1 MRSARVQLLLEIGIP
16 LLLLAVLDVG
26 FRFYL
31 SQPDTELIPQL
42 FGSPLTTGK
51 YLAFRQREK
60 ENEPV
65 DVLLMGMSQMM
76 RVSAGQLSAHLEER
90 YRRPIGAF
98 NFAAPAHSVELDRR
112 ILEDIVVPL
121 EVPRVLVY
129 GVIPTNLIV
138 ETTATAMETSI
149 RQLPVFSFHRGTPAA
164 WLQRTTRQ
172 YSPLLLYREA
182 IRSRLPVLGNT
193 PAHQWVKVAR
203 QTDPF
208 GDTPLPSAA
217 KGNAMALNAWERS
230 FIPRFARFDELMETT
245 PFFANLERLAASCR
259 AHSIRLV
266 VMNND
271 VTPLYLKLLPR
282 GLEDYR
288 RFNERLREA
297 AASAGVPLFDPTEDA
312 LGDPALFVDAT
323 HYGLAGMRWVTE
335 ALADYLTRSNV
346 LGLPHFG

>member
-1 MRSARVQLLLEIGIP
+1 
-16 LLLLAVLDVG
+16 
-26 FRFYL
+26 
-31 SQPDTELIPQL
+31 
-42 FGSPLTTGK
+42 
-51 YLAFRQREK
+51 
-60 ENEPV
+60 
-65 DVLLMGMSQMM
+65 
-76 RVSAGQLSAHLEER
+76 
-90 YRRPIGAF
+90 
-98 NFAAPAHSVELDRR
+98 
-112 ILEDIVVPL
+112 
-121 EVPRVLVY
+121 
-129 GVIPTNLIV
+129 
-138 ETTATAMETSI
+138 
-149 RQLPVFSFHRGTPAA
+149 
-164 WLQRTTRQ
+164 
-172 YSPLLLYREA
+172 
-182 IRSRLPVLGNT
+182 
-193 PAHQWVKVAR
+193 
-203 QTDPF
+203 
-208 GDTPLPSAA
+208 
-217 KGNAMALNAWERS
+217 
-230 FIPRFARFDELMETT
+230 METT